1 MFVAMRAT
9 PCIKLRR
16 SDMWDLM
23 VYMPLLRSLARR
35 LGAVLTID
43 ISLLTE
49 LERSVVKEDACAVQG
64 GDGALPPGRAPM
76 ESPAANSDA
85 PLRI

>member
-9 PCIKLRR
+9 RSIKLRR

-23 VYMPLLRSLARR
+23 VFMPLLRSLARR
-35 LGAVLTID
+35 LEAVLTID

-49 LERSVVKEDACAVQG
+49 LERSVVKKAACA
-64 GDGALPPGRAPM
+64 A
-76 ESPAANSDA
+76 
-85 PLRI
+85 